1 MTFIEL
7 LLNSLFLASLIMLI
21 GKFFGAA
28 ISWWLIILLSS
39 PMAIACIPMISEFF
53 IKVLKRKNP
62 WK

>member
-1 MTFIEL
+1 MTFVEL
-7 LLNSLFLASLIMLI
+7 LLSALFLASLILLI

-28 ISWWLIILLSS
+28 ISWWLIILLSA
-39 PMAIACIPMISEFF
+39 PMAIACIPMIREFI

>member
-7 LLNSLFLASLIMLI
+7 LLNGLSLASLIMLI

-28 ISWWLIILLSS
+28 ISWWLIILLSA